1 MSTPAYQCLRV
12 PSSCLIISSQTMEKW
27 KHKRFFHRMNNSN
40 HQGHSQSKG
49 FHADTRTTSA
59 EEKTINMSD
68 TETASGTE
76 SISVGGK
83 RSRVGR
89 KPINSLNDVSTNGR
103 VAGARPVC
111 DAIFWMVF
119 LASAVIMTLLGN
131 QGDSQIRTEGA
142 FYFKY
147 RDK

>member
-68 TETASGTE
+68 TETANDTE
-76 SISVGGK
+76 TMSDGEIVHCKYPPVADPSQTYNLPSHHK
-83 RSRVGR
+83 DMY
-89 KPINSLNDVSTNGR
+89 KPN
-103 VAGARPVC
+103 RP
-111 DAIFWMVF
+111 
-119 LASAVIMTLLGN
+119 S
-131 QGDSQIRTEGA
+131 
-142 FYFKY
+142 
-147 RDK
+147 